1 MNKAQGLD
9 KLSSELIQIMQF
21 TETVAA
27 RLHGQHEEK
36 VIFNIVEEEFL
47 KSGKYGNS
55 VLLLTED
62 KKKMRIVFT
71 VHQHLHRL
79 NEAEKATGLKYK
91 SFKIPIKKSGIYPR
105 VLYKGETIHISV
117 PDIIAEILPRP
128 IAKLASKIMRY
139 TGKYSVLTALTRFG
153 EPIGVFSMDAPK
165 LADHFIPSAKSL
177 ARHISRALETAFEY
191 ERRMAAEAALIES
204 EEKYHT
210 FVRDS
215 AYGYFELDL
224 EGQITYLNTRSAEIT
239 GYSENEIKEI
249 HFSKIIVPEELQK
262 AYQGLQLA
270 GSAGY
275 QGPREYQI
283 LTKQG
288 HIKSVEVNTLPLK
301 KDNAMIGFMGT
312 ILDITQRKLAEK
324 ALKKSHDELETEVQ
338 DRTSALKDANIRLK
352 NELTE
357 RNRAEKALFK
367 AKAELERQYKEL
379 KKVDKIKDGLIRDVA
394 HELKTPV
401 AKHAMQLDLLK
412 EAVPQQPVTRT
423 IFKVMDASIR
433 RQEHVIRNIL
443 DLSRLEAG
451 GRKYKRKSI
460 RVDEIINRVLL

>member
-1 MNKAQGLD
+1 
-9 KLSSELIQIMQF
+9 
-21 TETVAA
+21 
-27 RLHGQHEEK
+27 
-36 VIFNIVEEEFL
+36 
-47 KSGKYGNS
+47 
-55 VLLLTED
+55 
-62 KKKMRIVFT
+62 
-71 VHQHLHRL
+71 
-79 NEAEKATGLKYK
+79 
-91 SFKIPIKKSGIYPR
+91 

-394 HELKTPV
+394 HE
-401 AKHAMQLDLLK
+401 KHAMQLDLLK

-460 RVDEIINRVLL
+460 RVDEIINRVLLDYATLFESYAVQVQTDISKVTIKSDGEMLGHVFSNIINNGVKYRLKGKEGLIQIRGRKNKKVLQIVFADKGIGLVKSEIKKAFDRFYQSVDNPLL